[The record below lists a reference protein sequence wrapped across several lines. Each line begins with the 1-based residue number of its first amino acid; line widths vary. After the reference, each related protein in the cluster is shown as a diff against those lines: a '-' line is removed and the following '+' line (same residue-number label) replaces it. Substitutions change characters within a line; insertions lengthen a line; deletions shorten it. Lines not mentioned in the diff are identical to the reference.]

1 MYSKLFEFILNIV
14 ISTSRQVKSSMSQ
27 KIWSYIHIHT
37 AYISAGLIILSGI
50 ISQRPNSSNYSLLH
64 NYVNRPP
71 HILVFMAYPKIFFF
85 SACTYTHWS
94 KFLYKKRKWSYTV
107 GLFQRI
113 NKSCTFYFLK
123 ILRKKKLFWHWFY
136 PLILQLQSLMYM
148 HKFFCTFFSTN
159 KDHCANE

>member
-85 SACTYTHWS
+85 LLARTHTDLS
-94 KFLYKKRKWSYTV
+94 SST
-107 GLFQRI
+107 
-113 NKSCTFYFLK
+113 KS
-123 ILRKKKLFWHWFY
+123 
-136 PLILQLQSLMYM
+136 
-148 HKFFCTFFSTN
+148 
-159 KDHCANE
+159 ANEVIALVRLGWINYIFIGKENQWQVIHF

>member
-14 ISTSRQVKSSMSQ
+14 ISTSRQVESSMSQ
-27 KIWSYIHIHT
+27 KIWSYTHIHT

-85 SACTYTHWS
+85 STCTYTHWS
-94 KFLYKKRKWSYTV
+94 KFLYKKRKLYLRSVSKDLGYT
-107 GLFQRI
+107 
-113 NKSCTFYFLK
+113 SSTFYFKK
-123 ILRKKKLFWHWFY
+123 ILRKKKLYWH
-136 PLILQLQSLMYM
+136 
-148 HKFFCTFFSTN
+148 
-159 KDHCANE
+159 

>member
-14 ISTSRQVKSSMSQ
+14 ISTSRQVESSMSQ
-27 KIWSYIHIHT
+27 KIWSYTHIHT

-85 SACTYTHWS
+85 LLARTHTDLSSSTQSANEVIPSVCF
-94 KFLYKKRKWSYTV
+94 K
-107 GLFQRI
+107 GL
-113 NKSCTFYFLK
+113 
-123 ILRKKKLFWHWFY
+123 
-136 PLILQLQSLMYM
+136 
-148 HKFFCTFFSTN
+148 TFFRAGKTKIKQTIFDLIKSNLTFA
-159 KDHCANE
+159 KQRGS